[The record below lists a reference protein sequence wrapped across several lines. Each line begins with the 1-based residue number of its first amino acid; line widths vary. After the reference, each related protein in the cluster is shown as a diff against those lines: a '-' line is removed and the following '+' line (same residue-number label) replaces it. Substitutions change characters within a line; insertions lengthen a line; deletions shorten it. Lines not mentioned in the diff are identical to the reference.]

1 MARKEKQSPSET
13 MENGSGKLPQKF
25 CRVCW
30 NDNDWQYPSGINGK
44 SKGQT
49 YERDY
54 GFGVEEWLLD
64 RTKLIE
70 GYHYGYVQALAKA
83 KQFVGQPLDLHLF
96 TINGVTK
103 KRYWLGVIRNLIP
116 VSRNRSKQVFKTYKK
131 KGWLSVMERQVK
143 SIEGDV
149 EQFKV
154 IPAEDFFN
162 LKFKPEDLELLDSP
176 REISK
181 LDSVVNSFHYG
192 NLFDWHK
199 DPESLSDGV
208 GLNFSSGHNLR
219 KGYETRRTTGAN
231 RETVLLHNKMQN
243 DIYEQLKKEYGHEN
257 VGTENKTATGA
268 RIDVVVRT
276 GKKYD
281 FYEIKTGNFAKT
293 CIREALSQLIEYAY
307 WPGKGKEVKRLIIVA
322 PAKLGSDG
330 RRYLK
335 YLRKTFGI
343 PIYYM
348 TYDESERRIID
359 EE

>member
-1 MARKEKQSPSET
+1 MAISFRNLWKEQ
-13 MENGSGKLPQKF
+13 GK
-25 CRVCW
+25 
-30 NDNDWQYPSGINGK
+30 
-44 SKGQT
+44 T

-54 GFGVEEWLLD
+54 GFGVEEWLLE
-64 RTKLIE
+64 RTRLID
-70 GYHYGYVQALAKA
+70 GYHYGYVRAFTNTEQYDD
-83 KQFVGQPLDLHLF
+83 QPLDLHLF

-116 VSRNRSKQVFKTYKK
+116 VSRKKSKQVFKIYKK

-149 EQFKV
+149 EEFKV

-181 LDSVVNSFHYG
+181 LDSVVNSFYYG

-199 DPESLSDGV
+199 DPESLTDG
-208 GLNFSSGHNLR
+208 GGFNFSSGHNPR
-219 KGYETRRTTGAN
+219 KGYETRSTTGAN
-231 RETVLLHNKMQN
+231 RETVLLHNQMQN
-243 DIYEQLKKEYGHEN
+243 NIYEQLKKKYGQEN
-257 VGTENKTATGA
+257 VGTEIQTATGA
-268 RIDVVVRT
+268 KIDVVVRT

-293 CIREALSQLIEYAY
+293 CIREALSQLMEYAY
-307 WPGKGKEVKRLIIVA
+307 WPGKGKEVDRLIIVA

-330 RRYLK
+330 RCYLK
-335 YLRKTFGI
+335 YLQKTFCI

-348 TYDESERRIID
+348 TYDERERCIID
-359 EE
+359 EEQRKHGTSDAGKEQPAILAVDF